1 MEHIILYPRGIKGAN
16 KLPVQDLRQ
25 IAKFNHI
32 VINYLIM
39 DRLLKEMKKEIKY
52 VGASFC
58 CQCKTFRPKVEAFC
72 KEKEIKFTYVDAEEE
87 SEFVAGLGIRNIPTV
102 LLYEGEELVKRGGI
116 ANWAADDSA
125 VKDVAF
131 YIDKYNQ
138 IKNTLNR

>member
-1 MEHIILYPRGIKGAN
+1 MKATELMIGDGVKRSRLN
-16 KLPVQDLRQ
+16 KLPVEDLRA
-25 IAKFNHI
+25 IAHWHK
-32 VINYLIM
+32 VIKNYLKM
-39 DRLLKEMKKEIKY
+39 DRILQEMKKEIKY

-116 ANWAADDSA
+116 ANWAEIEALC
-125 VKDVAF
+125 K
-131 YIDKYNQ
+131 
-138 IKNTLNR
+138 

>member
-72 KEKEIKFTYVDAEEE
+72 KKKDIKFTYVDAEEE
-87 SEFVAGLGIRNIPTV
+87 AEFVAGLGIRNIPTV

-116 ANWAADDSA
+116 ANWAEIEALC
-125 VKDVAF
+125 K
-131 YIDKYNQ
+131 
-138 IKNTLNR
+138 

>member
-39 DRLLKEMKKEIKY
+39 DRILKEMKKEIKY

-72 KEKEIKFTYVDAEEE
+72 KEKDIKFTYVDAEEE

-116 ANWAADDSA
+116 ANWAKIEALC
-125 VKDVAF
+125 K
-131 YIDKYNQ
+131 
-138 IKNTLNR
+138 

>member
-1 MEHIILYPRGIKGAN
+1 MIRSRRKLN
-16 KLPVQDLRQ
+16 KLPVEDLRE
-25 IAKFNHI
+25 IAHWHKI
-32 VINYLIM
+32 IKNYLKM
-39 DRLLKEMKKEIKY
+39 DRILKEMEKEIKY

-116 ANWAADDSA
+116 ANWAKIEALC
-125 VKDVAF
+125 K
-131 YIDKYNQ
+131 
-138 IKNTLNR
+138 

>member
-39 DRLLKEMKKEIKY
+39 DRLLKEMEKEIKY

-116 ANWAADDSA
+116 ANWA
-125 VKDVAF
+125 K
-131 YIDKYNQ
+131 IEE
-138 IKNTLNR
+138 LCR

>member
-72 KEKEIKFTYVDAEEE
+72 KKKDIKFTYVDAEEE

-116 ANWAADDSA
+116 ANWAEIEALC
-125 VKDVAF
+125 K
-131 YIDKYNQ
+131 
-138 IKNTLNR
+138 